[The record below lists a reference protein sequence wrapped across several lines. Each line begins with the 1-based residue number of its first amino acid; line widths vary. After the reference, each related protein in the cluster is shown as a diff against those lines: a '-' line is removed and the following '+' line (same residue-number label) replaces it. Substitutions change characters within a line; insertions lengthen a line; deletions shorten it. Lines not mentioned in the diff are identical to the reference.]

1 MQFVLYISDEELRD
15 ILSLYCQAKFN
26 KPVKEIKFNGSFM
39 TDLSIQTQISFEEEP
54 KNV

>member
-1 MQFVLYISDEELRD
+1 MQFVLHISDEELRE

-26 KPVKEIKFNGSFM
+26 KPVKEIKFNGAFI
-39 TDLSIQTQISFEEEP
+39 TDLSIQTQITFEGEP